1 MRWLMRVSNFNLDRR
16 KQQGTVNTDVIFQTS
31 ISCIICRF
39 YQLSKLMFLKTPLRV
54 LIVDPSNDI
63 NHTLTMLFEL
73 VGCEVE
79 SALNGM
85 HALACAKAFQPH
97 IIFTEI
103 LLEDV
108 DGLTLPRRLGL
119 IPGIKKA
126 LIVALTT
133 FYQKNIEWRALSSGF
148 DKFLLKPASV
158 EELVS
163 ILRHA
168 AMLHKCDALD
178 SVSQ

>member
-85 HALACAKAFQPH
+85 H
-97 IIFTEI
+97 
-103 LLEDV
+103 DV